1 MLPAIRKYT
10 SYPLLMSLALSCL
23 LAVASAQG
31 LTGQISGSL
40 ADSQGGAVSGA
51 RVEVTFPTQAER
63 NGEFLRSSL
72 RLDYL

>member
-40 ADSQGGAVSGA
+40 ADSQGGASGA

-63 NGEFLRSSL
+63 NGDS
-72 RLDYL
+72 